1 MKSGLRDMDGPQI
14 DLINLINDQL
24 IDLHKYMTVF
34 QVKRSMW
41 ESPCMSYPSARSPKL
56 KWYIGPNLYSKNHIK
71 SSVQHI
77 FFSNIMQNKCKLF
90 I

>member
-1 MKSGLRDMDGPQI
+1 MDGPQV
-14 DLINLINDQL
+14 DLINRINDQL

-56 KWYIGPNLYSKNHIK
+56 KWYIGPNIYSKNHIK